1 MADRRIG
8 KKVKSV
14 SVFFSSLQCGCDYF
28 IEHDGADHFMTN
40 EQAQDLTVVQMRDAV
55 KSDRL
60 RLSKKRRKGVQ
71 YDGQKQRVA
80 PAGRRS

>member
-14 SVFFSSLQCGCDYF
+14 TVFFSALQSGCDFF
-28 IEHDGADHFMTN
+28 IEYENTDHFMTN

-60 RLSKKRRKGVQ
+60 HLSKKRRKGVQ
-71 YDGQKQRVA
+71 YGQGTR
-80 PAGRRS
+80 GTERT